1 MRALVLGAAAIAVAA
16 IYEARTNYDV
26 FDHLHKWFSFFEP
39 TRAIKES
46 AKRGTRLRVRAS
58 AQHPI
63 ALGAALTMALPLA
76 AYLATRAR
84 NQARRLLLGRGR
96 RALRRRRADD
106 GLADGRPDGGRR

>member
-46 AKRGTRLRVRAS
+46 AKRGRDCACAPRPSTRSRS
-58 AQHPI
+58 
-63 ALGAALTMALPLA
+63 
-76 AYLATRAR
+76 
-84 NQARRLLLGRGR
+84 ARR
-96 RALRRRRADD
+96 
-106 GLADGRPDGGRR
+106 